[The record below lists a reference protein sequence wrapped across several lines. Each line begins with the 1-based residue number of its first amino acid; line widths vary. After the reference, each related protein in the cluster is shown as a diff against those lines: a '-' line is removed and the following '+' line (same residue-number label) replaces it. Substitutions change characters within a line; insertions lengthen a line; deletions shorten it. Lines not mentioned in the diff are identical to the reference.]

1 MKLINIV
8 LLFIS
13 YMNMFLLVR
22 TIAESKNKKDSIL
35 YIVTIIFV
43 IIMNTI
49 SSTMFDELYKGIIT
63 FLGFIF
69 FSIVIK
75 KQLSKETLV
84 IAFISYMCLVIMETL
99 FAVSF
104 FAAKKGD
111 FLKQFGNLGTGKL
124 IFALVVSI
132 SMLIIINIRPIKN
145 LVIKLK
151 KRLTRYKFLVPIIIL
166 VSLSFEV
173 STIFTM
179 MNTNN
184 EREVILSFS
193 LIILIA
199 IGIGLLWYN
208 IYQKNYLKLINENLM
223 INNESFMNIINNY
236 KMFKHNITSELV
248 AIGEIGDK
256 NVKKLVSTYLDEYKV
271 NNKNCILNIS
281 RVPNGLRNLIY
292 QKVLE
297 HKDFRTN
304 ITVDNFLDID
314 LFDEISIK
322 KICKLSQ
329 CVGIVF
335 DNAIEASNLLEDG
348 YIYLKFYKDKESDS
362 YVVECQNNFN
372 NHIEIDDYSKPIIS
386 KKEKHYGIGVS
397 YLFKQKD
404 ITVKSNIINNN
415 FIVKMYVK

>member
-43 IIMNTI
+43 ILMNTI

-69 FSIVIK
+69 YSMVIK
-75 KQLSKETLV
+75 KQISKETLV

-111 FLKQFGNLGTGKL
+111 FLKQSGNLGTGKL
-124 IFALVVSI
+124 IFALAVSS
-132 SMLIIINIRPIKN
+132 SMLIIMNIRPIKN

-151 KRLTRYKFLVPIIIL
+151 KRLIRYKLLVPIIIL

-179 MNTNN
+179 MNTDN

-208 IYQKNYLKLINENLM
+208 IYQKNY
-223 INNESFMNIINNY
+223 
-236 KMFKHNITSELV
+236 V
-248 AIGEIGDK
+248 
-256 NVKKLVSTYLDEYKV
+256 
-271 NNKNCILNIS
+271 
-281 RVPNGLRNLIY
+281 
-292 QKVLE
+292 
-297 HKDFRTN
+297 HK
-304 ITVDNFLDID
+304 FL
-314 LFDEISIK
+314 
-322 KICKLSQ
+322 
-329 CVGIVF
+329 
-335 DNAIEASNLLEDG
+335 LL
-348 YIYLKFYKDKESDS
+348 
-362 YVVECQNNFN
+362 
-372 NHIEIDDYSKPIIS
+372 
-386 KKEKHYGIGVS
+386 
-397 YLFKQKD
+397 
-404 ITVKSNIINNN
+404 
-415 FIVKMYVK
+415 